1 MTSKKQISRRA
12 LIFVILTAAAAASA
26 VLGLLLGSA
35 WLDFGQVWNGLW
47 GGDTNATESL
57 ILHTV
62 RLPRVA
68 AGLLAGAGLALSGA
82 LLQAATG
89 NALAGPSIIGVNAG
103 AGFAMI
109 LCLCFFPMSYR
120 TLPLAAF
127 LGAFACTMLIV
138 LIAGKVGGAKVTI
151 VLAGVAISSLL
162 NAGISFLKLLYPDH
176 SVSYNYFAIGG
187 VDGVTFPALGA
198 PALITLAAFLVAWA
212 LAGRLNLLC
221 LGDAVAS
228 SLGVRVKLLR
238 MIALILASLLA
249 GAAVSFAG
257 LLGFVGLMVP
267 HMARRMLGSDLRLNL
282 PACALLGGILVTL
295 SDLLGR
301 VVFAPSQVP
310 AGIITAFI
318 GVPFF
323 FILLMQR
330 RNRL

>member
-1 MTSKKQISRRA
+1 MTSKTHLSRRI
-12 LIFVILTAAAAASA
+12 LIFVLLTAAALAAA

-35 WLDFGQVWNGLW
+35 WLSLPQVWQGLW
-47 GGDTNATESL
+47 GGDKTAAEAL

-68 AGLLAGAGLALSGA
+68 AALLAGAGLSLSGA

-89 NALAGPSIIGVNAG
+89 NPLAGPSIIGVNAG

-120 TLPLAAF
+120 TMPLAAF
-127 LGAFACTMLIV
+127 LGAFACTLFIV
-138 LIAGKVGGAKVTI
+138 LLSGKVGGSKVTI

-187 VDGVTFPALGA
+187 VDGVTFPALAA
-198 PALITLAAFLVAWA
+198 PALILLAVFLIAWA
-212 LAGRLNLLC
+212 MAGRMNLLC
-221 LGDAVAS
+221 LGDAVAAG
-228 SLGVRVKLLR
+228 LGVRVKLLR
-238 MIALILASLLA
+238 MAVLVLASLAA

-267 HMARRMLGSDLRLNL
+267 HMARRLLGSDLRLTL
-282 PACALLGGILVTL
+282 PACALLGGALVAL
-295 SDLLGR
+295 ADLLGR
-301 VVFAPSQVP
+301 VLFAPSQVP

>member
-1 MTSKKQISRRA
+1 MTGTVKISRRV
-12 LIFVILTAAAAASA
+12 LIFTVLTAAALAAA
-26 VLGLLLGSA
+26 VLGLLFGSA

-47 GGDTNATESL
+47 GGDANATESL

-109 LCLCFFPMSYR
+109 LCLCFFPMSYQ

-138 LIAGKVGGAKVTI
+138 LIAGKVGGSKVTI

-162 NAGISFLKLLYPDH
+162 NAGISFLKLLFPDH
-176 SVSYNYFAIGG
+176 AVSYNYFAIGG
-187 VDGVTFPALGA
+187 VDGVTFPALAA
-198 PALITLAAFLVAWA
+198 PALITLAAFLAAWVM
-212 LAGRLNLLC
+212 AGRLNLLC
-221 LGDAVAS
+221 LGDAIAS

-238 MIALILASLLA
+238 MAALILASLLA

-267 HMARRMLGSDLRLNL
+267 HMARRLLGSDLRLLL
-282 PACALLGGILVTL
+282 PACALLGGTLVTL
-295 SDLLGR
+295 ADLLGR
-301 VVFAPSQVP
+301 VVFAPSQIP